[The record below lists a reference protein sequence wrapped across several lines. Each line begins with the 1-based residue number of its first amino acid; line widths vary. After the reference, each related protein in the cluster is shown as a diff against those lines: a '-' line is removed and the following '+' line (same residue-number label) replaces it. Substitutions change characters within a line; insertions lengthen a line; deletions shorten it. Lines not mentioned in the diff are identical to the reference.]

1 MWIAA
6 LFHIE
11 MAKEL
16 AALQVAMSSAV
27 KFMLRRSPNETFQ
40 VEVMDELVT
49 EFRRQEERCS

>member
-16 AALQVAMSSAV
+16 ATLQVAMSSAV